1 MNPINFALRRPK
13 SVMVLL
19 ITVIMIGLS
28 VIRPNSV
35 DTLLREQGVE
45 LPLKRMAVD
54 IFPALN
60 LPVIYVC
67 QPYGGMDPAPSSF
80 LFSRR
85 SLSPC
90 S

>member
-35 DTLLREQGVE
+35 DTLLREQG
-45 LPLKRMAVD
+45 
-54 IFPALN
+54 
-60 LPVIYVC
+60 
-67 QPYGGMDPAPSSF
+67 G
-80 LFSRR
+80 
-85 SLSPC
+85 
-90 S
+90 